1 MDELQTRG
9 ENAITA
15 GFSAALFADF
25 IDFIDRPGRTTQTY
39 LTNLRQF
46 MAWLKYAG
54 ITQPTREDIKAY
66 RTYLLSEHE
75 AIMLDPAAPAGFSY
89 RLDNAG
95 NRQTTRCKPTTA
107 AQYINSVRQFFAWA
121 AANGLYPNIAAGIHA
136 PAVNAAAHKKE
147 ALEPGDVYKIEQTID
162 RSTEQG
168 KRLYAM
174 FTLAVN
180 AGLRT
185 IELSRANIKDL
196 ELKNGVACIY
206 VYGKGHSDADYKKP
220 IAREVYDA
228 LQDYIKARTDRPTSS
243 SPLFVATG
251 NRSGGQRIEART
263 ISQMLKRAMIDA
275 GYNSERLTAHSLRHT
290 TAQTALDIT
299 GRNIYK
305 TQMYM
310 RHQSPH
316 TTEIYLRETPED
328 IKAQAEM
335 AADIYRAYHNTGVAD
350 DPGIAAILDKLTPE
364 QVKQLTEYAAGLA
377 I

>member
-1 MDELQTRG
+1 MNELQTRQ
-9 ENAITA
+9 ENSIAQ
-15 GFSAALFADF
+15 GFSAALLNDF
-25 IDFIDRPGRTTQTY
+25 VDYIDRPGRTTQTY
-39 LTNLRQF
+39 ITNLRQF

-54 ITQPTREDIKAY
+54 ITQPTRDDIKAY
-66 RTYLLSEHE
+66 RDYLLSEHD
-75 AIMLDPAAPAGFSY
+75 AIVFDPATPAGFSY

-107 AQYINSVRQFFAWA
+107 AQYINNVRQFFTWT
-121 AANGLYPNIAAGIHA
+121 AANGLYPNVAAGIHA

-147 ALEPGDVYKIEQTID
+147 ALEPGDVFKIEQTID

-174 FTLAVN
+174 FMLAVN

-196 ELKNGVACIY
+196 ELKNGLACIY

-228 LQDYIKARTDRPTSS
+228 LQDYIKARTDRPTAT

-290 TAQTALDIT
+290 AAQTALDIT

-316 TTEIYLRETPED
+316 TTEIYLRETPDDLRE
-328 IKAQAEM
+328 QAEM
-335 AADIYRAYHNTGVAD
+335 AADIYKAYHKDAD
-350 DPGIAAILDKLTPE
+350 DPGVAAILDKLTPE
-364 QVKQLTEYAAGLA
+364 QIKQLAEYAAGMV
-377 I
+377 